1 MSKWGC
7 SEMRMRINEFPF
19 KMPGMRKEGR
29 EQEMDGGV
37 FLKGLTTQ
45 YKLKLIFCKH
55 RNK

>member
-1 MSKWGC
+1 
-7 SEMRMRINEFPF
+7 MRMRINEFPF

-37 FLKGLTTQ
+37 FLKELTTQ

>member
-29 EQEMDGGV
+29 EQEMDGEV

-45 YKLKLIFCKH
+45 YKLKLIFYKH